1 MKTQTHTQKTIR
13 RFGSVR
19 ELLAR
24 PEDEAVRDQLDALTA
39 QTRLVQELILMRTR
53 AGLTQAQL
61 AAKMGCTQGR
71 ISKIESSLDADLTIG
86 IAQAYARA
94 TFSDV
99 ELRFRKPSKQIARA
113 RAQALVVSQKPR
125 TAVRPTGKTGLRAR
139 ASARK
144 PSRKSAQRKAVSV

>member
-1 MKTQTHTQKTIR
+1 MKTQANKQSTPR

-19 ELLAR
+19 ELLAS
-24 PEDEAVRDQLDALTA
+24 PEDQAVRDRLDQLSA
-39 QTRLVQELILMRTR
+39 QTRLVQELTLMRTR

-86 IAQAYARA
+86 IVQAYARA
-94 TFSDV
+94 TCSEV

-113 RAQALVVSQKPR
+113 GAQAPVGSQKPR
-125 TAVRPTGKTGLRAR
+125 TAVRAAGKTGLRAR

-144 PSRKSAQRKAVSV
+144 PGRKSAQRKAVSV